1 MGLAWT
7 AECHLVGITRPT
19 NTMEGVLENTSG
31 RGPLAKEARNLGVLG
46 PQFKIKKKEKKN
58 A

>member
-1 MGLAWT
+1 MGLACT
-7 AECHLVGITRPT
+7 VECHLVGITQPT

-31 RGPLAKEARNLGVLG
+31 HGPLAKEARNLGVLG
-46 PQFKIKKKEKKN
+46 PQFKIKKEKKN